1 MLTDLVANVLTM
13 IRNAAMRNKETV
25 DIPSSKMINEIMRIF
40 KEEGFIKDYKDLENK
55 TQAKLKIY
63 LKYNK
68 DNSSAISHVKK
79 ITKPGFRV
87 YSSKNDIPTSLGGL
101 GVTILTTPK
110 GILTD
115 KQAHEQGVGGEIIC
129 QIW

>member
-1 MLTDLVANVLTM
+1 
-13 IRNAAMRNKETV
+13 
-25 DIPSSKMINEIMRIF
+25 
-40 KEEGFIKDYKDLENK
+40 
-55 TQAKLKIY
+55 
-63 LKYNK
+63 
-68 DNSSAISHVKK
+68 
-79 ITKPGFRV
+79 
-87 YSSKNDIPTSLGGL
+87 LGGL

>member
-40 KEEGFIKDYKDLENK
+40 KEEGFIKDYKDLESK
-55 TQAKLKIY
+55 PQAKLKIY

-68 DNSSAISHVKK
+68 DNTCAISHVKK
-79 ITKPGFRV
+79 VTKPGLRV
-87 YSSKNDIPTSLGGL
+87 YTNKSDIPTALGGL

-115 KQAHEQGVGGEIIC
+115 KQAHEQGVGGEVIC

>member
-1 MLTDLVANVLTM
+1 MLTDLVANALTM
-13 IRNAAMRNKETV
+13 IRNASMRKKETV

-55 TQAKLKIY
+55 TQARLKIY

-87 YSSKNDIPTSLGGL
+87 YTNKDEIPTALGGL

-115 KQAHEQGVGGEIIC
+115 KQAHEQGVGGEVIC

>member
-13 IRNAAMRNKETV
+13 IRNAVMRKKETV
-25 DIPSSKMINEIMRIF
+25 DIPSSKMINEIIRIF

>member
-13 IRNAAMRNKETV
+13 IRNAVMRKKETV